1 MIFICFLQIIIH
13 NTPTVVFFQLSTRV
27 VTEFRNNI
35 TCYYSIDKQKS
46 NTQVFNKKIL
56 FKSEKINTILYVSVK
71 YYNYV
76 ENKKNIDIFYLLYI
90 KMSNLYVIVI
100 YRDFKVNCEVSIM
113 KFYES
118 ELRIF
123 V

>member
-1 MIFICFLQIIIH
+1 
-13 NTPTVVFFQLSTRV
+13 
-27 VTEFRNNI
+27 
-35 TCYYSIDKQKS
+35 
-46 NTQVFNKKIL
+46 
-56 FKSEKINTILYVSVK
+56 
-71 YYNYV
+71 
-76 ENKKNIDIFYLLYI
+76 
-90 KMSNLYVIVI
+90 MSNLCVIVI